1 MLKRQISRKTNGIIF
16 SYETSKKER
25 KMNDY
30 EFLLN
35 TALDLL
41 GQVRFYPK
49 SNLTWSTTRC
59 VDVPTH
65 NRVNMP
71 AVKSVIFNKEATIV
85 YFADGTKCIVR
96 KSAMDEYNREHA
108 VVYAIVKRA
117 YGTVNADGTV
127 DGNGMGNMLAKVVAN
142 GYDQEA
148 HNKAEEEKKAAKQKP
163 KFVGDDDHEKY
174 AWGYQPAHNWTDVTP
189 PQRDKYGRFV
199 KKSNRK

>member
-1 MLKRQISRKTNGIIF
+1 
-16 SYETSKKER
+16 
-25 KMNDY
+25 MNDY
-30 EFLLN
+30 EFWLSLF
-35 TALDLL
+35 DQVVD
-41 GQVRFYPK
+41 QVRIYPK
-49 SNLTWSTTRC
+49 SNTTWTTTRY

-71 AVKSVIFNKEATIV
+71 AVKSVIFNKNATIV
-85 YFADGTKCIVR
+85 YFDDGTKCIVR

-117 YGTVNADGTV
+117 YGIVNADGTV

-148 HNKAEEEKKAAKQKP
+148 HDEAESAKKASKQKP
-163 KFVGDDDHEKY
+163 NFVGDDDHKKY
-174 AWGYQPAHNWTDVTP
+174 AWGHQPAQNWTDVEC
-189 PQRDKYGRFV
+189 PQRDKHGRFV

>member
-1 MLKRQISRKTNGIIF
+1 
-16 SYETSKKER
+16 
-25 KMNDY
+25 MNDY

-41 GQVRFYPK
+41 GQVRIYPK
-49 SNLTWSTTRC
+49 SNTTWTTTRC

-71 AVKSVIFNKEATIV
+71 AVKSVIFNKNATVV
-85 YFADGTKCIVR
+85 YFDDGTKCIVR

-117 YGTVNADGTV
+117 YGIVNADGTV

-148 HNKAEEEKKAAKQKP
+148 HNEAENAKKASKQKSE
-163 KFVGDDDHEKY
+163 FVGDKKY
-174 AWGYQPAHNWTDVTP
+174 AWGHQPAQNWTDVEC
-189 PQRDKYGRFV
+189 PQRDKHGRFV

>member
-1 MLKRQISRKTNGIIF
+1 MNDYKF
-16 SYETSKKER
+16 SL
-25 KMNDY
+25 NDY

-35 TALDLL
+35 VAHDLSN
-41 GQVRFYPK
+41 FSFWPSHK
-49 SNLTWSTTRC
+49 SNTTWSTLRY
-59 VDVPTH
+59 VDVPIKDTPAH

-71 AVKSVIFNKEATIV
+71 AVKSVIFNKEATII
-85 YFADGTKCIVR
+85 YFDDGTKCIVR

-148 HNKAEEEKKAAKQKP
+148 HNKAEEEKKASKQKP

-174 AWGYQPAHNWTDVTP
+174 AWGYQPAQNWTDVTP